1 MFSLQNRF
9 AVLNDTHKE
18 RRKTGGQEGEE
29 KVMRMS
35 LVQRVGMSKN
45 AAGNPLWYLAFHS
58 NLVPTTHRFFTL
70 LHSVCVLG
78 LSSTR
83 QLPDITETKHRQ
95 MLTRGRHSHCSVQL
109 VCTCQHQFLC
119 SALFCYYLL
128 VRPDLRRYSVSHRF
142 KWEKQ
147 KLENPKYLRVTG
159 QLSWAYPRAAI
170 VWNRDYHTAGT
181 LWRPCSSSFTCKPR
195 FLVSTKTVG
204 EISGGQVAEFGCG
217 GQV

>member
-70 LHSVCVLG
+70 LHSAFLDYQV
-78 LSSTR
+78 
-83 QLPDITETKHRQ
+83 PD
-95 MLTRGRHSHCSVQL
+95 S
-109 VCTCQHQFLC
+109 
-119 SALFCYYLL
+119 
-128 VRPDLRRYSVSHRF
+128 
-142 KWEKQ
+142 
-147 KLENPKYLRVTG
+147 
-159 QLSWAYPRAAI
+159 YPI
-170 VWNRDYHTAGT
+170 
-181 LWRPCSSSFTCKPR
+181 
-195 FLVSTKTVG
+195 
-204 EISGGQVAEFGCG
+204 
-217 GQV
+217 